1 MFRTTP
7 SRTMRQ
13 DWLPWSLSIFG
24 AGCAAFVLIR
34 GVLPARSANE
44 QLVTKLAR
52 LEAEFAQATQ
62 SAKDAL
68 EQSNAL
74 AQQAAER
81 QAQLKAMEQ
90 ARAAMELARRDLSQA
105 LGRQL
110 KSGSVQLEE
119 HAGELVIGMA
129 HDTLFARESTA
140 LAPAGRVLL
149 RELARSMQRLPAN
162 QVYRVGG
169 RSDAHQRS
177 IMRFLELS
185 GKIPAQLLTAGGVSP
200 PSPTGPAQRVDIV
213 LAGQKP

>member
-7 SRTMRQ
+7 TRSMRQ

-24 AGCAAFVLIR
+24 ACCAVFVLVR

-44 QLVTKLAR
+44 QLVSKLAR
-52 LEAEFAQATQ
+52 LEAELARSTQ
-62 SAKDAL
+62 SAQAERSAL
-68 EQSNAL
+68 EQQL
-74 AQQAAER
+74 AQAAVSQE
-81 QAQLKAMEQ
+81 QLKSVER
-90 ARAAMELARRDLSQA
+90 ARAAMEIARRDLSQA

-110 KSGSVQLEE
+110 KSGAVQLEE
-119 HAGELVIGMA
+119 QNGELVVGIP
-129 HDTLFARESTA
+129 HDALFAPESTA

-149 RELARSMQRLPAN
+149 RELARSIQRLPAE

-185 GKIPAQLLTAGGVSP
+185 GKVPARQLAAAGVSP
-200 PSPTGPAQRVDIV
+200 PSPSGPSRRVDIV
-213 LAGQKP
+213 LVP